1 MSVFRLAFG
10 SVILLAAVSLTG
22 TALAATKAY
31 TTDTQEVPL
40 HATSRQSSKTIL
52 SIPPASE
59 VEVISS
65 SGWAHVRFTKPDG
78 QVRDGWV
85 QSKFLGSRPPD
96 STIAKEL
103 NAENAVLKEQL
114 GTLDNERTGLSQ
126 REKDLTEKLT
136 KLNAAYEE
144 LKNGSA
150 NYVKLK
156 TEFDSA
162 KTSLASAQENI
173 QNLIQENESLKL
185 SQRMQW
191 FAAGSFVLLFGWFLG
206 WATGRRNKRKRGYY
220 Y

>member
-1 MSVFRLAFG
+1 MNVFRLAFG

-22 TALAATKAY
+22 TAFAAKAY
-31 TTDTQEVPL
+31 TTDTQEIPL
-40 HATSRQSSKTIL
+40 NATGKLSGKTIL

-59 VEVISS
+59 VEIISS
-65 SGWAHVRFTKPDG
+65 NGWARVRFTQPDG

-85 QSKFLGSRPPD
+85 QSKFLSSRPPD

-103 NAENAVLKEQL
+103 NAENAALKVQL

-156 TEFDSA
+156 TEYDSA
-162 KTSLASAQENI
+162 KGNLASAQENI

-191 FAAGSFVLLFGWFLG
+191 FAAGAFVLVFGWLLG
-206 WATGRRNKRKRGYY
+206 WATSRRSKKKRGSYY